1 MEVAKMRNIK
11 FLKEPGYIFDLFFL
25 FVLNFNKE
33 YCLSNYINY
42 DKSSEDTNYFKNLL
56 NDFPP
61 IYDELIL
68 FFHLMDNKKCF
79 MTTYYFDPYHKDFVS
94 GKYNIS
100 VVQEA
105 LNDYEQVTENL
116 IRFYF
121 KDIDDETLQKCK
133 TSLPLINQLIK
144 NSAYNSDIKSALYS
158 FFIEPAPIL
167 RRLSYELMEKD
178 FNLNQKYNNNPKYA
192 ELQEKFDFKFVSEG
206 FRENKNATVCLDD
219 FDYLYVSFCLFN
231 KNVIKNIFFDN
242 ITEVILGADY
252 VDLIKYLS
260 TQQRRPE
267 LESFGNAISE
277 TNRIN
282 VLNYILNMEE
292 ITIKDL
298 EQEFGFTGTNA
309 YYHLSL
315 MIKAGL
321 LKTRNRG
328 RTVLYSINKDYFQ
341 RLCSA
346 LSKYSK

>member
-1 MEVAKMRNIK
+1 MEVTKMRSIK

-61 IYDELIL
+61 ISDELIL

-79 MTTYYFDPYHKDFVS
+79 MTTYYFDPYHKDFTS

-133 TSLPLINQLIK
+133 NSLPLINQLIK
-144 NSAYNSDIKSALYS
+144 NSSYNSDIKSALYS

-192 ELQEKFDFKFVSEG
+192 ELQETFDFEFVSDG
-206 FRENKNATVCLDD
+206 LGNDINTTAD
-219 FDYLYVSFCLFN
+219 FETFHTFYSSFCIFN
-231 KNVIKNIFFDN
+231 KNIIKTILLDN
-242 ITEVILGADY
+242 IVILLLGSDY
-252 VDLIKYLS
+252 KDIIKVLS
-260 TQQRRPE
+260 AQQKAPE
-267 LESFGNAISE
+267 LETFGNAISE

-341 RLCSA
+341 RLCET

>member
-1 MEVAKMRNIK
+1 MRNIK

-42 DKSSEDTNYFKNLL
+42 EKSSEDTNYFKNLL

-61 IYDELIL
+61 ISDELIL

-79 MTTYYFDPYHKDFVS
+79 IITYYFDPYHKDFVS

-116 IRFYF
+116 IKFYF

-133 TSLPLINQLIK
+133 TSLPLISQLIK

-178 FNLNQKYNNNPKYA
+178 FNLNHKYNNNPKYA
-192 ELQEKFDFKFVSEG
+192 ELQETFDFEFVAESLGNTKHSTTNFNEY
-206 FRENKNATVCLDD
+206 KTI
-219 FDYLYVSFCLFN
+219 YTSFCVFD
-231 KNVIKNIFFDN
+231 KNVLK
-242 ITEVILGADY
+242 VILLDTSTIVLLLGTDY
-252 VDLIKYLS
+252 KDIVTFLS
-260 TQQRRPE
+260 TQQKLPD

-282 VLNYILNMEE
+282 VLNYILSMEE

-341 RLCSA
+341 RLCEA
-346 LSKYSK
+346 LSKYS

>member
-1 MEVAKMRNIK
+1 MEVVKMRSIK
-11 FLKEPGYIFDLFFL
+11 FLKEPGYVFDLFFL

-61 IYDELIL
+61 ISDELIP
-68 FFHLMDNKKCF
+68 FFHLMDNKECF
-79 MTTYYFDPYHKDFVS
+79 MTTYYFAPYHKDFVS

-133 TSLPLINQLIK
+133 NSLPLINQLIK

-192 ELQEKFDFKFVSEG
+192 ELQETFDFEFVAEG
-206 FRENKNATVCLDD
+206 LSKDVNSTTN
-219 FDYLYVSFCLFN
+219 FDVFDTIYSSFCIFN
-231 KNVIKNIFFDN
+231 KNVVKNILFDSA
-242 ITEVILGADY
+242 VILVLGSDY
-252 VDLIKYLS
+252 IDIIEVLS
-260 TQQRRPE
+260 AQHKSPE
-267 LESFGNAISE
+267 LETFGNAISE
-277 TNRIN
+277 TNRIS

-328 RTVLYSINKDYFQ
+328 RTVLYSILFDSDYFCILVS
-341 RLCSA
+341 RNLR
-346 LSKYSK
+346 

>member
-1 MEVAKMRNIK
+1 MKNTK
-11 FLKEPGYIFDLFFL
+11 FLKEPGFIFDLFFL

-33 YCLSNYINY
+33 YCLSNFINY
-42 DKSSEDTNYFKNLL
+42 NKSNEDTSYFNNLL

-61 IYDELIL
+61 ISNELIL
-68 FFHLMDNKKCF
+68 FFHLMDNQKCF
-79 MTTYYFDPYHKDFVS
+79 MTTYYFDPYHKDFAL
-94 GKYNIS
+94 GKYNLS
-100 VVQEA
+100 VIQEA

-133 TSLPLINQLIK
+133 TSMPMINQLIK
-144 NSAYNSDIKSALYS
+144 NSNYNSDVKSALYS
-158 FFIEPAPIL
+158 FFIEPSVAI
-167 RRLSYELMEKD
+167 RQLSYELMEKE
-178 FNLNQKYNNNPKYA
+178 FNLNQKYNTNPKVN
-192 ELQEKFDFKFVSEG
+192 ELYDSFDVDFVVESIEKSKES
-206 FRENKNATVCLDD
+206 NTCLKE
-219 FDYLYVSFCLFN
+219 FETIYTTFCLFN
-231 KNVIKNIFFDN
+231 KNLLKVVFLDDVSAILL
-242 ITEVILGADY
+242 LGADY
-252 VDLIKYLS
+252 KDIVMLLS
-260 TQQRRPE
+260 THQRLPK
-267 LESFGNAISE
+267 LEAFGNAISE

-328 RTVLYSINKDYFQ
+328 RVVLYSINKDYFKS
-341 RLCSA
+341 LCD
-346 LSKYSK
+346 LLGKYS